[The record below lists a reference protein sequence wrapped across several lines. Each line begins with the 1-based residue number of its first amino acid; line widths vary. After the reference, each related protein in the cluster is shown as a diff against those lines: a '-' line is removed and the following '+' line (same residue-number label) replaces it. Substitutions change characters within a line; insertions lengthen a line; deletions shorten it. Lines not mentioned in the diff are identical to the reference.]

1 FAGTETGAYV
11 SFDDGA
17 RWESLQANLPPVPVT
32 DLIVRHGDLVASTEG
47 RAFWILDDLSPLE
60 QGAERSVATETKLFA
75 PRDAVLAEWGGGSG
89 GGVAGANPP
98 SGAIIYY
105 DLAKGTDSTAV
116 KLEILDATNT
126 VIRTMQSKPKPGE
139 TAIPGTPGLQRAS
152 WNLRTDAL
160 DAPKGLSFFGSTNG
174 YLVAPGRYTA
184 RLVVA
189 GKSYTAPFTVK
200 QDPRVTLT
208 DAQVAEEQRVM
219 RTIHGRIAEIFRDA
233 KRLDDVRDQ
242 VRAIVAHAADLPQSD
257 SVSTAGK
264 QLAARLDSMSV
275 LLVQPKHTNGQD
287 IINFPNG
294 VVDQWA
300 YLAGQVDGSY
310 MPVTTGV
317 TKRLGDLESQ
327 WTAVQ
332 SRIDALLGPQVASF
346 NALLGGKA
354 VVIVPHAPATPIM

>member
-1 FAGTETGAYV
+1 
-11 SFDDGA
+11 
-17 RWESLQANLPPVPVT
+17 
-32 DLIVRHGDLVASTEG
+32 VRHGDLVASTEG
-47 RAFWILDDLSPLE
+47 RAFWILDDLSPLK
-60 QGAERSVATETKLFA
+60 QGAETLAASETKLFA
-75 PRDAVLAEWGGGSG
+75 PRDAFLTEWGGSR

-105 DLAKGTDSTAV
+105 HLATGTDSTAV

-126 VIRTMQSKPKPGE
+126 VVRTLQSKPKPGE
-139 TAIPGTPGLQRAS
+139 TAIPGTAGLQRTS
-152 WNLRTDAL
+152 WDLRTAAL
-160 DAPKGLSFFGSTNG
+160 DAPKELSFFGSTSG

-184 RLVVA
+184 RLLVG
-189 GKSYTAPFTVK
+189 GKSFTAPVTVK

-219 RTIHGRIAEIFRDA
+219 RTIHGRIAGIFRDA

-242 VRAIVAHAADLPQSD
+242 VKAIVAHAADLPKSD
-257 SVSTAGK
+257 SVAAAGK
-264 QLAARLDSMSV
+264 QLAASLDSMSV
-275 LLVQPKHTNGQD
+275 QLVQPKHTNGQD

-310 MPVTTGV
+310 MPVTSGV
-317 TKRLGDLESQ
+317 TKRLADLESQ
-327 WTAVQ
+327 WAAVQ
-332 SRIDALLGPQVASF
+332 ARIDALLGPQVAEF

-354 VVIVPHAPATPIM
+354 VVIVPDRSKTTASTSY